1 MKKRETNCVVV
12 PVETMNW
19 VNDFIDCI
27 KDCGKIEHL
36 TARLIIDKLNREVEL
51 YIPQESSDLEDGI
64 YLCYEGGKRQLY
76 DGTNP
81 TERVDHIGIKVGTH
95 MVGLCLNSQGEH
107 ELPYN
112 SDLDKDDFD
121 HKRQELHALDDFNG
135 KANTEHLKRH
145 GEFDFDLADDEW
157 IPSLGEL
164 AIIYK
169 NKEKINE
176 ALAYVGGDELVDD
189 WYWSSTE
196 YNSFY
201 AWIVYFSNGTV
212 RYFIKDYSG
221 VVRPVCGF

>member
-1 MKKRETNCVVV
+1 MTEEQKLRYELIRNTSSVEKARESYNFIMGNDDKPRMMTPMNC
-12 PVETMNW
+12 NY
-19 VNDFIDCI
+19 ID
-27 KDCGKIEHL
+27 D
-36 TARLIIDKLNREVEL
+36 
-51 YIPQESSDLEDGI
+51 I

-81 TERVDHIGIKVGTH
+81 TERVTHIGIKVGKHT
-95 MVGLCLNSQGEH
+95 VGIRLNSQGER

-121 HKRQELHALDDFNG
+121 YKRHELHALDDFNG

-145 GEFDFDLADDEW
+145 GEFDFDLAYDEW

-164 AIIYK
+164 AIICK

-176 ALAYVGGDELVDD
+176 ALAYVGGDGLVDV

-196 YNSFY
+196 YSATG
-201 AWIVYFSNGTV
+201 AWYVGFHNGNV
-212 RYFIKDYSG
+212 FGGSKSKSY
-221 VVRPVCGF
+221 VVRPVCEF

>member
-1 MKKRETNCVVV
+1 MTEEQKLRYELIRNTSSVEKARESYNFIMGNDDKPRMMTPMNC
-12 PVETMNW
+12 N
-19 VNDFIDCI
+19 
-27 KDCGKIEHL
+27 
-36 TARLIIDKLNREVEL
+36 
-51 YIPQESSDLEDGI
+51 YIDGI

-81 TERVDHIGIKVGTH
+81 TERVTHIGIKVGKHT
-95 MVGLCLNSQGEH
+95 VGIRLNSQGER

-121 HKRQELHALDDFNG
+121 YKRHELHALDDFNG

-145 GEFDFDLADDEW
+145 GEFDFDLAYDEW

-164 AIIYK
+164 AIICK

-176 ALAYVGGDELVDD
+176 ALAYVGGDGLVDV

-196 YNSFY
+196 YSATGAWYVGFY
-201 AWIVYFSNGTV
+201 NGTV
-212 RYFIKDYSG
+212 FGGSKSKSY
-221 VVRPVCGF
+221 VVRPVCEF

>member
-1 MKKRETNCVVV
+1 MTEEQKLRYELIRNTNNVEKAREFY
-12 PVETMNW
+12 
-19 VNDFIDCI
+19 DFIMDT
-27 KDCGKIEHL
+27 KIPV
-36 TARLIIDKLNREVEL
+36 INVNC
-51 YIPQESSDLEDGI
+51 QCEDGI
-64 YLCYEGGKRQLY
+64 YICYKGGERQIY
-76 DGTNP
+76 DGNNP

-95 MVGLCLNSQGEH
+95 MVGLCLNSQCER
-107 ELPYN
+107 ELPCN

-121 HKRQELHALDDFNG
+121 YKRHELHALDDFNG

-164 AIIYK
+164 AIICK

-196 YNSFY
+196 TRATG
-201 AWIVYFSNGTV
+201 AWYVGFSNGSV
-212 RYFIKDYSG
+212 FGSSKSKIY
-221 VVRPVCGF
+221 VVRPVCEF

>member
-1 MKKRETNCVVV
+1 MTEEQKLRYELIRNTNNVEKAREFY
-12 PVETMNW
+12 
-19 VNDFIDCI
+19 DFIMDT
-27 KDCGKIEHL
+27 KIPV
-36 TARLIIDKLNREVEL
+36 INVNC
-51 YIPQESSDLEDGI
+51 QCEDGI
-64 YLCYEGGKRQLY
+64 YICYKGGERQLY
-76 DGTNP
+76 DGNNP

-95 MVGLCLNSQGEH
+95 MVGLCFNSQGER

-121 HKRQELHALDDFNG
+121 YKRHELHALDDFNG

-164 AIIYK
+164 AIICK

-176 ALAYVGGDELVDD
+176 ALAYVGGDGLVDV

-196 YNSFY
+196 YNANH
-201 AWIVYFSNGTV
+201 AWGVFFSNGSV
-212 RYFIKDYSG
+212 YGGNKSKSY
-221 VVRPVCGF
+221 VVRPVCEF